1 MKRFINSKR
10 KKKES
15 LEDGVNNYNIQRLH
29 IEQLILST
37 LINAHLSHPMDEIE
51 FEQYKIPFKLFK
63 ANRTHT
69 LIAKAIHN
77 LREENKNV
85 DDVNVLCCIQ
95 KHTALNEQ
103 EYLEVSSYTWTT
115 FDMMLKWVKQLTEI
129 DKEEEL
135 SKLIEDI

>member
-1 MKRFINSKR
+1 MGR
-10 KKKES
+10 
-15 LEDGVNNYNIQRLH
+15 VMMNNYQVQRKH

-37 LINAHLSHPMDEIE
+37 LLNGHLSHPMDEIE

-85 DDVNVLCCIQ
+85 DDVNVLCYIQ
-95 KHTALNEQ
+95 KHTTLNEQ
-103 EYLEVSSYTWTT
+103 EFLEVSSYTWTT
-115 FDMMLKWVKQLTEI
+115 FDMMLKWVKQLKEI
-129 DKEEEL
+129 DQEEEKRKIL
-135 SKLIEDI
+135 EGV